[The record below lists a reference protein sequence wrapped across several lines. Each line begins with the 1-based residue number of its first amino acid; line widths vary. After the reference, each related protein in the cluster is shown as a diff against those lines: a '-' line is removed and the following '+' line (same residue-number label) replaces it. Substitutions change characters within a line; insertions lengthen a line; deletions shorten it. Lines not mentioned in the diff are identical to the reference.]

1 MHATNTKQ
9 EKELSSLKE
18 NAELQQRKVTDDS
31 VKLDNLEMYG
41 RRQNLEL
48 EGIPSQPSENINIT
62 IMDLTKSVGIELKNS
77 DISIA
82 HRLPQKIHRNK
93 TTTRKPPTVI
103 VRFTNRSVRNN
114 VYRRRT
120 AFKAITK
127 FPVNGMHQLFINENL
142 TQPRKELFRRTK

>member
-1 MHATNTKQ
+1 MFVERKCRATAK
-9 EKELSSLKE
+9 K
-18 NAELQQRKVTDDS
+18 KVTDDS

-48 EGIPSQPSENINIT
+48 EGIPYQPSENINNI

-103 VRFTNRSVRNN
+103 VC
-114 VYRRRT
+114 
-120 AFKAITK
+120 
-127 FPVNGMHQLFINENL
+127 
-142 TQPRKELFRRTK
+142 FRVSIVQ